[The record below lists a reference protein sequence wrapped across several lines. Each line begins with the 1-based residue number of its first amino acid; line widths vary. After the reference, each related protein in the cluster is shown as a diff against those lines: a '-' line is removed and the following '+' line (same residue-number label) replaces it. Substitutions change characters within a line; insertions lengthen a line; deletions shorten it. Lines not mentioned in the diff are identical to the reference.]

1 MNTSETVDAVTSE
14 TVKNASE
21 TVKGDAGETV
31 EGTIKWFDR
40 KKGIG
45 FVAGP
50 AKDKV

>member
-1 MNTSETVDAVTSE
+1 MSTPENVDAVTSE
-14 TVKNASE
+14 TVKNTSE

-31 EGTIKWFDR
+31 EGTMKWFDR

-50 AKDKV
+50 THDKV